1 MKPKILRIFDC
12 PFYHYKKYIDVKI
25 DRKIRKASL
34 KFSIYKILHET
45 TENHL
50 LNQLLFIIIRLNV
63 KKRKMRK
70 KKEIFMNKTLNK
82 ICLNFSILNSNFHV
96 LYNYYKI
103 MTLKR

>member
-63 KKRKMRK
+63 KEKNEKRKRRQRRK
-70 KKEIFMNKTLNK
+70 RFL
-82 ICLNFSILNSNFHV
+82 
-96 LYNYYKI
+96 
-103 MTLKR
+103 